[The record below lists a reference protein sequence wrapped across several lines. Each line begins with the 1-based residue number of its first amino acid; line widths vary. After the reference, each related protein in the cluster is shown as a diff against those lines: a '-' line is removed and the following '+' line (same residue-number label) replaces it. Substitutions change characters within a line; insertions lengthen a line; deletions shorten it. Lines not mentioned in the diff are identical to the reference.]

1 MFKLSTICFHAF
13 FVSSLYNTENV
24 LKIGLRFIFFFFFK
38 WCNDFVLNFYAQAP
52 KLHGCIYNV
61 QEGNIFFMQD

>member
-1 MFKLSTICFHAF
+1 MI
-13 FVSSLYNTENV
+13 
-24 LKIGLRFIFFFFFK
+24 
-38 WCNDFVLNFYAQAP
+38 VLNFYAQAP